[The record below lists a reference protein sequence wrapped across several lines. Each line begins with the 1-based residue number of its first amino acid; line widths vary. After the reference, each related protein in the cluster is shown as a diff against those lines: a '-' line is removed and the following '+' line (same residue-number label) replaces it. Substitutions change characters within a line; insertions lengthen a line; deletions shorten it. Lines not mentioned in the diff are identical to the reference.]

1 MKWLKKREE
10 GQALV
15 EFVLVLPILL
25 ILLLGM
31 IEFGQIYFSYLLTQS
46 ASRDAARYG
55 SVGATDAE
63 IYQIVYDKTEVLNQD
78 NLSITITPE
87 PGSRTRGEQLS
98 VAVNYDADLI
108 SPIWSGILPNPFPI
122 SVETVMRIE

>member
-1 MKWLKKREE
+1 MKWLKKREK

-25 ILLLGM
+25 ILLLG
-31 IEFGQIYFSYLLTQS
+31 IVEFGQIYFSYILTQS

-63 IYQIVYDKTEVLNQD
+63 IYQVVYDKTTALKQE
-78 NLSITITPE
+78 NLSVTITPE
-87 PGSRTRGEQLS
+87 PSQRTRGEQLS
-98 VAVNYDADLI
+98 VEVNYDVVLI
-108 SPIWSGILPNPFPI
+108 SPIWKDILPNPFPI